1 MGKLEE
7 ELHDEEIDV
16 EKELK
21 EKEKELY
28 EVRKD
33 RGFKK
38 KREDIREESNQ
49 NRGMKQERRK
59 FCHFWNNGRCK
70 YRDSECWFLHEES
83 PECRFGRE
91 CTVRRCMFYHP
102 QRENWY
108 LNEGK
113 QHVNRNQRENWS
125 SSKGKQNNNSP
136 QRENWY
142 SSQEKQ
148 HVNHQQRE
156 NWPVNRGN
164 PWNCLTSGVKRR
176 GNNWM

>member
-38 KREDIREESNQ
+38 KREDIREERNQ

-91 CTVRRCMFYHP
+91 CTVRKLVFKP
-102 QRENWY
+102 
-108 LNEGK
+108 GK
-113 QHVNRNQRENWS
+113 AA
-125 SSKGKQNNNSP
+125 
-136 QRENWY
+136 Y
-142 SSQEKQ
+142 
-148 HVNHQQRE
+148 
-156 NWPVNRGN
+156 
-164 PWNCLTSGVKRR
+164 
-176 GNNWM
+176 